1 MWISESLKTWKWSNQ
16 VRTKLHILNILLVP
30 ATTGG
35 CLGKS
40 KNRWRS
46 QSGLAL
52 NIGHVM
58 ILSQSPLSN
67 MVGFNLEASGSWALL
82 WIPPDLKHGP
92 TSCDVKASIP
102 ASKQRGEEGYSWISH
117 RGGIPFK
124 LSSCTQVLES
134 LDKSEPSQLFPNLRC
149 QET

>member
-1 MWISESLKTWKWSNQ
+1 MWISESLKTQKWVNQ
-16 VRTKLHILNILLVP
+16 VRKKMPILNILLV
-30 ATTGG
+30 AAATGG

-40 KNRWRS
+40 KSRWKS
-46 QSGLAL
+46 KSGLAL

-58 ILSQSPLSN
+58 ILSQSPLCN

-82 WIPPDLKHGP
+82 WLPPDQKHGP
-92 TSCDVKASIP
+92 ASCDVKASIP
-102 ASKQRGEEGYSWISH
+102 ASKQREEEGHSWIPH
-117 RGGIPFK
+117 CGGIPFK
-124 LSSCTQVLES
+124 LPLCTQVLES